1 MNIRVHTPPV
11 AEPLGLEE
19 VKLHCRLDETDV
31 TEDTLLADLIVTA
44 REFVEAR
51 INRALMTQTIEI
63 VLDGWPCDGI
73 ELPRPPLQ
81 SLTSITYTDYLGTVA
96 VVPATTY
103 YLDDDNSPA
112 RVMLDYGQS
121 WPSVALRSSGAIVVQ
136 FVAGYGDE
144 PTDVP
149 QSILQAMLLLVGHW
163 YEAREAATDAR
174 FAAGQQEVP
183 FAVTALLAP
192 YRVWTF

>member
-1 MNIRVHTPPV
+1 MNIRLHTPPV

-163 YEAREAATDAR
+163 YETREAVSDSK
-174 FAAGQQEVP
+174 FVAGQQEVP